1 MKPITNVLKEL
12 GSEHTMIIHSK
23 DGLDEISIAS
33 PTLVVEMK
41 DGDISEYTINP
52 EDFNFTTSSLNGLQV
67 NTPEESLNL
76 VKLGLADKHP
86 EASSMISMAAGA
98 ALYVSEVSS
107 SLEAGIRLANE
118 CVKDGG
124 GIEKLNQLVEYS
136 SKF

>member
-1 MKPITNVLKEL
+1 MYKRQ
-12 GSEHTMIIHSK
+12 
-23 DGLDEISIAS
+23 
-33 PTLVVEMK
+33 
-41 DGDISEYTINP
+41 ISEYTINP

-67 NTPEESLNL
+67 NSPEESLNL
-76 VKLGLADKHP
+76 VKLGLADEHQ

-107 SLEAGIRLANE
+107 SLEAGIILANE

>member
-1 MKPITNVLKEL
+1 
-12 GSEHTMIIHSK
+12 MIIHSE

-33 PTLVVEMK
+33 PTFVIEMK
-41 DGDISEYTINP
+41 DGDISEYTISP
-52 EDFNFTTSSLNGLQV
+52 EDFNFKTSTLNGLRV
-67 NTPEESLNL
+67 NSPEESLKL
-76 VKLGLADKHP
+76 VKLGLVDDHQ